1 MLVKVVVVPIVV
13 DVVEVVWIVLV
24 KSGEVQCIQY
34 RQLLRGAGEYRSWT
48 RHRNGRDFSIG
59 RCSRSGSRNRIDDS
73 CSHCCQCGYNTGA
86 CAIDCKVVSSEIPKI
101 ARYESTYQ

>member
-1 MLVKVVVVPIVV
+1 VLVKVVVVPIVV

-34 RQLLRGAGEYRSWT
+34 S
-48 RHRNGRDFSIG
+48 
-59 RCSRSGSRNRIDDS
+59 SRSGSRNGIDDS